1 MVNDPIADLL
11 TRIRNALMMGHSSV
25 VMPSSKLKV
34 AVTEILKREGYIDE
48 YSVSEETKPVLT
60 IELKYHGKR
69 RVRVP
74 VISHLERVSK
84 PGRRVYRGKDKIPY
98 VLSGMGIAIMSTP
111 KGVMTG
117 AEARRQGLGGE
128 VLALI
133 Y

>member
-34 AVTEILKREGYIDE
+34 AVTEILKREGYIEE
-48 YSVSEETKPVLT
+48 YSVSEDAKPVLT

-128 VLALI
+128 ILALV